1 MNYTWSADGRTGVNY
16 TDDNGFFEIP
26 FNISA
31 ADNLGDFTLQF
42 EFQGTPLLKGNT
54 MTQQVWVVSRTYLSI
69 DSTSSNIRQSG
80 DIWDFTAQVTDDN
93 TTSVRDSGGSA
104 LDGAVAPNGGLV
116 DVIFEGVDFSGVT
129 HRQIVATVRPSAGII
144 TLPDPAA
151 DSSHLC
157 YYDGNGDGF
166 ADRDL
171 NQDGVLDRLE
181 SSGTF
186 NGKTGCL
193 KADISPLNAENPE
206 KRPRILLTG
215 WIRAGE
221 RHPTI

>member
-42 EFQGTPLLKGNT
+42 EFLQDSIAEGQYNDSASMGGFKD
-54 MTQQVWVVSRTYLSI
+54 LSL
-69 DSTSSNIRQSG
+69 NRFNQFQYPQSG

-129 HRQIVATVRPSAGII
+129 HRQIVATVRPSAELSLYQ
-144 TLPDPAA
+144 TLQQTPRICVIMTEMVTDLLTET
-151 DSSHLC
+151 SIKTV
-157 YYDGNGDGF
+157 F
-166 ADRDL
+166 WTDL
-171 NQDGVLDRLE
+171 NQVEHSTARPVASRQIFHL
-181 SSGTF
+181 SMQ
-186 NGKTGCL
+186 K
-193 KADISPLNAENPE
+193 PE